1 MDEAYDAIVC
11 GTGLKECILSGMLSQ
26 KGLKVLHLDRNSY
39 YGGDCASLNLTNL
52 WEMFRPGQNPPP
64 EFGHNRDWNVDL
76 IPKFVMANG
85 KLVKMLLKTTVDKYL
100 EWKTVEGT
108 YVYQYSK
115 GGFFSSSGGKIY
127 KVPSNDSEALRSSL
141 MGLWEKKRC
150 KNFFVYL
157 QDLDNDNPKTWDKI
171 DIMTQPMADVFK
183 KFKLEANTIDFIGH
197 AVAMN
202 INDDYLDRPAIETI
216 EKIRLYMDSMGRYGD
231 SPFLYPIYGL
241 GGIPEGFSRF
251 CAIHG
256 GTYMLN
262 KPIDEILFDSDGKV
276 TGVKS
281 GDEVAKAP
289 LVICDPSYVRETKG
303 HVKSIGKVIRSICI
317 LDHPIPN
324 TKDATSCQV
333 IIPQK
338 QTGRQSDIFVNMV
351 SYAHAVC
358 ARDLYVAMVST
369 IIETKD
375 PEAEIQVAV
384 DLLGDILEQFTMISD
399 LYVPAHDGS
408 STSAHREGL
417 YITTSYDPTS
427 HFESAS
433 NDVLGIY
440 KKIFGED
447 YDLTITDEEAKQEE
461 A

>member
-1 MDEAYDAIVC
+1 MDEEYDAIVC

-26 KGLKVLHLDRNSY
+26 KGKKVLHLDRNSY

-52 WEMFRPGQNPPP
+52 WEMFRPGQDPPS
-64 EFGHNRDWNVDL
+64 EFGHNRDWNIDL

-85 KLVKMLLKTTVDKYL
+85 RLVKMLLKTTVDKYL

-115 GGFFSSSGGKIY
+115 GGFFSSAGGKIF
-127 KVPSNDSEALRSSL
+127 KVPGNDTEALKSSL

-150 KNFFVYL
+150 KNFFVYI
-157 QDLDNDNPKTWDKI
+157 QDVEADNPKTFEKI
-171 DIMTQPMADVFK
+171 DIHTQPMKDVFK

-202 INDDYLDRPAIETI
+202 ISDDYLERPAIETI
-216 EKIRLYMDSMGRYGD
+216 NKIKLYIDSIGRYGEH
-231 SPFLYPIYGL
+231 PFLYPIYGL

-262 KPIDEILFDSDGKV
+262 KSIDEILFDADGKV
-276 TGVKS
+276 TGVRS
-281 GDEVAKAP
+281 GDEIAKAP
-289 LVICDPSYVRETKG
+289 LVIADPSYVKDTKG
-303 HVKSIGKVIRSICI
+303 HVKSVGKVIRSICV

-324 TKDATSCQV
+324 TKDATSSQI

-338 QTGRQSDIFVNMV
+338 QSGRQSDIFINMV
-351 SYAHAVC
+351 SHSHAVC
-358 ARDLYVAMVST
+358 SKGLFIAMVST
-369 IIETKD
+369 IIETEE
-375 PEAEIQVAV
+375 PESEIQVGL

-399 LYVPAHDGS
+399 LYEPVHDGKDS
-408 STSAHREGL
+408 NLFVTH
-417 YITTSYDPTS
+417 SYDPTS

-433 NDVLGIY
+433 EDVLSIY
-440 KKIFGED
+440 KRVFGEE

-461 A
+461 Y

>member
-1 MDEAYDAIVC
+1 MDEEYDAIVC

-26 KGLKVLHLDRNSY
+26 KGKKVLHLDRNSY

-52 WEMFRPGQNPPP
+52 WEMFRPGQDPPS
-64 EFGHNRDWNVDL
+64 EFGHNRDWNIDL

-85 KLVKMLLKTTVDKYL
+85 RLVKLLLKTTVDKYL

-108 YVYQYSK
+108 YVYQFSK
-115 GGFFSSSGGKIY
+115 GGFFSSAGGKIF
-127 KVPSNDSEALRSSL
+127 KVPGNDSEALKSSL

-150 KNFFVYL
+150 KNFFVYI
-157 QDLDNDNPKTWDKI
+157 QDVEADDPKTFQKI
-171 DIMTQPMADVFK
+171 DIHKQPMRDVFK
-183 KFKLEANTIDFIGH
+183 KFKLEDNTIDFIGH

-202 INDDYLDRPAIETI
+202 IDDSYLDRPAVETI
-216 EKIRLYMDSMGRYGD
+216 EKIKLYIDSIGRYGEH
-231 SPFLYPIYGL
+231 PFLYPIYGL

-262 KPIDEILFDSDGKV
+262 KPIDEIQFDSDGKV

-289 LVICDPSYVRETKG
+289 LVICDPSYVKDTKG
-303 HVKSIGKVIRSICI
+303 QIKSTGKVIRSICV
-317 LDHPIPN
+317 LDHPIPS
-324 TKDATSCQV
+324 TKDSTSTQI

-338 QTGRQSDIFVNMV
+338 QTGRQSDIFINMV
-351 SYAHAVC
+351 SHAHAVC
-358 ARDLYVAMVST
+358 SKGLYVAMVST
-369 IIETKD
+369 MVETED
-375 PEAEIQVAV
+375 PDSEIKVGLE
-384 DLLGDILEQFTMISD
+384 LLGDILEQFTMVSD
-399 LYVPAHDGS
+399 IYVPTHDGKDS
-408 STSAHREGL
+408 NLFVTN
-417 YITTSYDPTS
+417 SYDPTS

-433 NDVLGIY
+433 ADVLDIY
-440 KKIFGED
+440 KRVFGEE

-461 A
+461 Y

>member
-1 MDEAYDAIVC
+1 
-11 GTGLKECILSGMLSQ
+11 
-26 KGLKVLHLDRNSY
+26 
-39 YGGDCASLNLTNL
+39 
-52 WEMFRPGQNPPP
+52 MFRPGQDPPT
-64 EFGHNRDWNVDL
+64 EFGHNRDWNIDL

-115 GGFFSSSGGKIY
+115 GGFFSSGGGKIF
-127 KVPSNDSEALRSSL
+127 KVPGNDSEALKSSL

-157 QDLDNDNPKTWDKI
+157 QDLDYNNSKTWDKI
-171 DIMTQPMADVFK
+171 DIHKDPMSEVFK
-183 KFKLEANTIDFIGH
+183 KFKLEDNTIDFIGH

-202 INDDYLDRPAIETI
+202 VNDNYLDRPAIETI
-216 EKIRLYMDSMGRYGD
+216 EKIRLYMDSIGRYGEH
-231 SPFLYPIYGL
+231 PFLYPIYGL

-276 TGVKS
+276 IGVKS
-281 GDEVAKAP
+281 GDEQAKAP
-289 LVICDPSYVRETKG
+289 LVICDPSYVKDTKG
-303 HVKSIGKVIRSICI
+303 HVKSTGKVIRSICI

-324 TKDATSCQV
+324 TKDATSCQI

-338 QTGRQSDIFVNMV
+338 QINRKSDIFINMV
-351 SYAHAVC
+351 SSAHAVC
-358 ARDLYVAMVST
+358 AKGLYVAMVST
-369 IIETKD
+369 TSETTD
-375 PEAEIQVAV
+375 PESEIQPA
-384 DLLGDILEQFTMISD
+384 LEMLGDILEQFTMISD
-399 LYVPAHDGS
+399 LYVPVHNGKDS
-408 STSAHREGL
+408 NL
-417 YITTSYDPTS
+417 FITTSYDPTS

-433 NDVLGIY
+433 EDVLSIY
-440 KKIFGED
+440 RRIFGED
-447 YDLTITDEEAKQEE
+447 YDLTIVPDEEAKQEE
-461 A
+461 E